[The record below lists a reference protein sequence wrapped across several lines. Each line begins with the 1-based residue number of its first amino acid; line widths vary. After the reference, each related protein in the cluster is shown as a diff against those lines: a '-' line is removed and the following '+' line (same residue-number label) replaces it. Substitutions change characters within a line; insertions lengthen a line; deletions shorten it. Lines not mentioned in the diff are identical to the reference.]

1 VPVDP
6 QDQPDAL
13 EAARRALYRPGAG
26 AEELAAFQRMRTGAP
41 ATAAAAHP
49 ETGAGAGARPSPVPR
64 HRLPLLGGLGLV
76 VLLATGALAAVLARE
91 APPAMQ
97 PPTARPPATAAAVP
111 SATSAAPTG
120 SALPADWKGARVVA
134 AAGPARGSQYLPTG
148 VPAAAFLLLVDC
160 PTGDG
165 TWRAAW
171 DGLVTLSA
179 PCGRPSAVPLTP
191 TGGTLQVSVDGLE
204 PFSVSLLA
212 R

>member
-1 VPVDP
+1 MPVEP

-26 AEELAAFQRMRTGAP
+26 AEEVAAFQRMRTGAP
-41 ATAAAAHP
+41 AGGAHP
-49 ETGAGAGARPSPVPR
+49 GMDAGARPRTVPR
-64 HRLPLLGGLGLV
+64 HPLPLLGGLGLV
-76 VLLATGALAAVLARE
+76 VLLATGALTAVLARQ
-91 APPAMQ
+91 APPATQ
-97 PPTARPPATAAAVP
+97 PSATARPLATAAAAAVP
-111 SATSAAPTG
+111 SATATAPTG
-120 SALPADWKGARVVA
+120 SALPPDWKGARVVA

-148 VPAAAFLLLVDC
+148 VPAEAFLLLVDC

-191 TGGTLQVSVDGLE
+191 TGGTLRVSVDGLE